1 MAIKLKTNS
10 GAIDLSA
17 PVVKGIDGGYYIP
30 NIDLDGNLSWTPV
43 RDTMPTVPG
52 ANIKGVPG
60 DPGKSGVYIG
70 TSPGEDDM
78 VWIDPT
84 DGITNNMMTREEIE
98 ELIAQL
104 DIGDIDLT
112 SYAKK
117 SELPTKVSELDND
130 AGYLTA
136 HQDLSAYALK
146 SEIPSTVGLA
156 TEDYVD
162 NAVSNIDVD
171 LTDYALKSEIPEA
184 NKDGSGNTIDKT
196 YIKMIEFGDSTVTT
210 HKGNGKFATVAI
222 PYTTMSAVEG
232 KGYQTAE
239 QVKALITAELEVIEN
254 GTY

>member
-1 MAIKLKTNS
+1 MAIKLKTNG
-10 GAIDLSA
+10 GAIDLTA
-17 PVVKGIDGGYYIP
+17 PQVIRGIDGGYYIP

-43 RDTMPTVPG
+43 RSNMPDIPG

-60 DPGKSGVYIG
+60 DKGEPGVYIG
-70 TSPGEDDM
+70 TNPGEDDM

-104 DIGDIDLT
+104 NIGDLDLA

-117 SELPTKVSELDND
+117 SELPTKVSELAND

-162 NAVSNIDVD
+162 NAVSNI
-171 LTDYALKSEIPEA
+171 EIPEVDL
-184 NKDGSGNTIDKT
+184 KDYAKKSD
-196 YIKMIEFGDSTVTT
+196 
-210 HKGNGKFATVAI
+210 I
-222 PYTTMSAVEG
+222 PTDYTTMSAVEG

-239 QVKALITAELEVIEN
+239 QVKALITAELGVIEN

>member
-70 TSPGEDDM
+70 TNPGEDDM

-84 DGITNNMMTREEIE
+84 DGIVNDIVTRQEVEDMIAEIE
-98 ELIAQL
+98 L
-104 DIGDIDLT
+104 GDFDLST
-112 SYAKK
+112 YAKITDIPK
-117 SELPTKVSELDND
+117 KVSELTND

-162 NAVSNIDVD
+162 NAVSNIEIPEVD
-171 LTDYALKSEIPEA
+171 LKDYAKKSEIPSL
-184 NKDGSGNTIDKT
+184 DGYAKLTD
-196 YIKMIEFGDSTVTT
+196 
-210 HKGNGKFATVAI
+210 I
-222 PYTTMSAVEG
+222 PTDYTTMSAVEG